1 MKRREVMMYHAHI
14 RGPPGDL
21 MKQMLRRI
29 AHFLLSFHFDLIDI
43 RRTFMTIRP
52 LSTILAELSTLI
64 QALAD
69 QHVPPIPFD
78 EELAMTNRVLLHGN
92 DSLVFRAIEVFV
104 LSAHASGLTQ
114 DPALQHT
121 SAYME
126 AVQVLRMSG
135 RDLPADL

>member
-1 MKRREVMMYHAHI
+1 
-14 RGPPGDL
+14 
-21 MKQMLRRI
+21 
-29 AHFLLSFHFDLIDI
+29 
-43 RRTFMTIRP
+43 MTIRP

-114 DPALQHT
+114 DPALQHA